1 MNFKI
6 SNDVPSG
13 FNRNTYL
20 YGNAHAWALVDGAQ
34 FKLQHVL
41 DEHRSIYEAIKEARS

>member
-1 MNFKI
+1 MHLHGLSF
-6 SNDVPSG
+6 
-13 FNRNTYL
+13 
-20 YGNAHAWALVDGAQ
+20 DGAP